1 MRLGSS
7 LVCKSSVK
15 SNITEWNGYHKRT
28 GLFTILLKLLLS
40 IFNTIPLVCTHRQ
53 STWKSSVFPMVEV
66 YVGQND
72 IFWCFGDLLLPKFW
86 VRWRFF
92 NIELSFGKK
101 YYSLYH
107 DKVCLSS
114 ETFTVLSFYLA
125 LFLLAAIFM
134 PFIQLTLGSRQVF
147 TWLLL
152 CWCIVST
159 LLDSGYSRRAL

>member
-28 GLFTILLKLLLS
+28 GLFTIVLKLLLS
-40 IFNTIPLVCTHRQ
+40 IFNTTC
-53 STWKSSVFPMVEV
+53 V
-66 YVGQND
+66 YAPSKHLKVQRFFDGGGINVGQNY
-72 IFWCFGDLLLPKFW
+72 IFWCFGALLLPKFW

-92 NIELSFGKK
+92 NTELSFGKK

>member
-40 IFNTIPLVCTHRQ
+40 IFNTIPLVSTHRQ
-53 STWKSSVFPMVEV
+53 STWKSRVFSMVEV
-66 YVGQND
+66 CVGQM
-72 IFWCFGDLLLPKFW
+72 IYFGVFGHFCCRNFELDEDFS
-86 VRWRFF
+86 
-92 NIELSFGKK
+92 IELSFGKK
-101 YYSLYH
+101 YCSLYH
-107 DKVCLSS
+107 DKACVSS
-114 ETFTVLSFYLA
+114 DTFTVLSFYLA

-147 TWLLL
+147 TRLLL